1 MALQVLKRVEPHQ
14 PPPWAHYSLL
24 GTVFVGAV
32 IGMVVVGWLGDWL
45 GPSKPLLRRPILPSF
60 LVLARAYLRPA
71 DAHAGC

>member
-1 MALQVLKRVEPHQ
+1 MALQVLKRVEPHP

-45 GPSKPLLRRPILPSF
+45 GPSKPLLRHPIL
-60 LVLARAYLRPA
+60 LAYLRLA